1 MNNKISKY
9 KEPIEIAKGI
19 YWVGFY
25 DDEYFLHCNP
35 FLIIEGDEAVLID
48 GGSRND
54 FSTVMLKILQTGVNP
69 NNIQKLIYHHYDPD
83 LCGSI
88 PDFEELID
96 NDDLSILSH
105 EDNNV
110 FIKYYGT
117 NLKSECIEKN
127 QFEFQFATGRKL
139 KFIMT
144 PYCHSSASFVTF
156 DEETGTLFSSD
167 LFGSTAKEWDLFS
180 NLDSTCHTCSDYSL
194 SGPFNC
200 KLGKKECPIS
210 KILFF
215 HQKIMTSKKSLD
227 FALDKIKKLPI
238 KTIAS
243 QHGSLIRGSKDIN
256 FIMDILKKEKK
267 IGIDQFL
274 EDDQI

>member
-1 MNNKISKY
+1 MNNKRSKY
-9 KEPIEIAKGI
+9 QQPIEIAQGI
-19 YWVGFY
+19 HWVGFY

-35 FLIIEGDEAVLID
+35 FLIIEGEEAVLID

-69 NNIQKLIYHHYDPD
+69 NNIKKLIYHHYDPD

-96 NDDLSILSH
+96 NEELKILSH
-105 EDNNV
+105 EDNNL

-117 NLKSECIEKN
+117 NLKTECIEKN
-127 QFEFQFATGRKL
+127 EFQFQFSTGRKL

-156 DEETGTLFSSD
+156 DEKTGTLFSSD
-167 LFGSTAKEWDLFS
+167 LFGSTAKEWDLFAD
-180 NLDSTCHTCSDYSL
+180 LEEACHTCSDYSL
-194 SGPFNC
+194 PGSINC

-210 KILFF
+210 KILLF
-215 HQKIMTSKKSLD
+215 HQKIMTSKKALN
-227 FALDKIKKLPI
+227 FALDRIKKLPI

-243 QHGSLIRGSKDIN
+243 QHGSLIRGSKDIE
-256 FIMDILKKEKK
+256 FIINVLKTEKK
-267 IGIDQFL
+267 IGIDQFF

>member
-1 MNNKISKY
+1 MNKKIPKY
-9 KEPIEIAKGI
+9 QTPIEIAKGI

-35 FLIIEGDEAVLID
+35 FLIIEGDEAIVID
-48 GGSRND
+48 GGSRTD
-54 FSTVMLKILQTGVNP
+54 FSTVMLKILQTGINP
-69 NNIQKLIYHHYDPD
+69 SNIKKLIYHHYDPD

-96 NDDLSILSH
+96 NDNLTILSH
-105 EDNNV
+105 QDNNL

-117 NLKSECIEKN
+117 NLKTECVEENK
-127 QFEFQFATGRKL
+127 FEFQFSTGRKL

-144 PYCHSSASFVTF
+144 PYCHSSASFATF
-156 DEETGTLFSSD
+156 DEQTGTLFSSD

-180 NLDSTCHTCSDYSL
+180 NFDEYCHNCVDYKM
-194 SGPFNC
+194 SGTHNC
-200 KLGKKECPIS
+200 KLEKKECPIE

-215 HQKIMTSKKSLD
+215 HQKIMTSNKALI
-227 FALDKIKKLPI
+227 FALEKIEKLPI

-243 QHGSLIRGSKDIN
+243 QHGSLIRGSKDIK
-256 FIMDILKKEKK
+256 FIIDILKKEKK
-267 IGIDQFL
+267 IGIDQFI
-274 EDDQI
+274 EDDKI

>member
-9 KEPIEIAKGI
+9 QQPIEIAKGI

-69 NNIQKLIYHHYDPD
+69 NNIKKLIYHHYDPD

-96 NDDLSILSH
+96 NDNLTILSH
-105 EDNNV
+105 EDNNL

-117 NLKSECIEKN
+117 NLKSECVEKN
-127 QFEFQFATGRKL
+127 QFEFKFSTGRKL
-139 KFIMT
+139 TFIMT

-180 NLDSTCHTCSDYSL
+180 DLDNYCHICSDYS
-194 SGPFNC
+194 SSEVVSC
-200 KLGKKECPIS
+200 KLGKKECPIE
-210 KILFF
+210 KILLF
-215 HQKIMTSKKSLD
+215 HKKIMTSKKSLD
-227 FALDKIKKLPI
+227 FAMDRIKKLPI
-238 KTIAS
+238 KIIAS
-243 QHGSLIRGSKDIN
+243 QHGSLIRESRDIN
-256 FIMDILKKEKK
+256 FIINILKNEKK
-267 IGIDQFL
+267 IGIDQFI